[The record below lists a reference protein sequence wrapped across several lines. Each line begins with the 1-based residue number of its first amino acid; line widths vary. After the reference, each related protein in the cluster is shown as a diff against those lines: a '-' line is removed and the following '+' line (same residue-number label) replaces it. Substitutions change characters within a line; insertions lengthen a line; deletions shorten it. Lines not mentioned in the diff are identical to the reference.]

1 MKIYINFLIFSFI
14 KSFLYIFSITLSLV
28 LILNILTEIE
38 FFKDL
43 NAKTVIPIYLTLLN
57 SPSTIFEM
65 FPFVFLIATQFF
77 FINLFKDN
85 QLEVFKYSGLKNSK
99 IISILSI
106 TSFILGIF
114 IIFFFYNLSSNLQN
128 VYLKIKNQ
136 YTQDDKYLAVI
147 TKNGLWIRDKINKK
161 SMIIN
166 ASSIKDNNLLN
177 LFISEFDENYNLIRH
192 IKSEKTDIKNNEW
205 KIYNASIYKENLN
218 FQEDV
223 ILMETNFN
231 YEKIKN
237 LFSNLS
243 SLSILE
249 LYNLKMNYDSLGYSS
264 TDIDL
269 HLFKLSSYPVFLTL
283 MTIIS
288 AIIMLSTKRLSGS
301 TLKIS
306 IGLFI
311 SVLIYY
317 LNNFFYVLGK
327 AEKINLIF
335 STFVPILILTL
346 FSVILLYRINEK

>member
-1 MKIYINFLIFSFI
+1 MKTYINFLIFSFI
-14 KSFLYIFSITLSLV
+14 KSFLYVFFITLSLV

-38 FFKDL
+38 FFKEL
-43 NAKTVIPIYLTLLN
+43 NVKTIIPIYLTLLS

-65 FPFVFLIATQFF
+65 FPFIFLITTQFF

-85 QLEVFKYSGLKNSK
+85 QLEVFKYSGLQNSK
-99 IISILSI
+99 IINILSI

-114 IIFFFYNLSSNLQN
+114 IILFFYNLSSNLQN
-128 VYLKIKNQ
+128 MYLKIKNQ

-147 TKNGLWIRDKINKK
+147 TKNGIWIRDKIDNK

-192 IKSEKTDIKNNEW
+192 IKSEKTDIKNYEW
-205 KIYNASIYKENLN
+205 KVYNAHIYKDNSN
-218 FQEDV
+218 IQEDV
-223 ILMETNFN
+223 ILIETNFN
-231 YEKIKN
+231 YKKIKS

-249 LYNLKMNYDSLGYSS
+249 LYDLKRNYESLGYSS

-269 HLFKLSSYPVFLTL
+269 HLFKLSSYPFFLTL

-288 AIIMLSTKRLSGS
+288 AIIMLSTKRLGGS

-317 LNNFFYVLGK
+317 LNNFFYVIGK
-327 AEKINLIF
+327 AEKINIIF
-335 STFVPILILTL
+335 SIFIPVLILTL
-346 FSVILLYRINEK
+346 LSVILSYRINEK